1 MNKTTILA
9 TGMSLALPLLTVGTT
24 VLAEDPK
31 PNILWLTC
39 EDTSTTIGCYGDSYA
54 ATPNIDALAAR
65 GIRYSNA
72 YATAPV
78 CSPARSCIATGIHA
92 GSLGTQHLRR
102 NVQIPAHIR
111 CMSENLRKAGYYCT
125 NNSKQ
130 DYQFKTPDGTW
141 DESSRN
147 AHWKNRPEGKPF
159 FAIFND
165 TRSHQS
171 KTRYVG
177 AQLKD
182 VNESLPKHLR
192 HDPAKAPLP
201 PYYPD
206 TPIIRENVAAYYN
219 QVSIIDQTVG
229 EHLQA
234 LEDAGIADNT
244 IVFFYSDHGGGIP
257 RGKRWLHYN
266 GVRVPF
272 VVYLPERYRHLAA
285 TKPGT
290 TCDQL
295 ISFADLAPT
304 ILNLLGMPIP
314 KHMQGTPFLGQ
325 DIKPQK
331 TVFASRDRVDE
342 VILCSRTVIDGKYQY
357 IRNFMPHRPRMPLSD
372 YSERTPIRQEIRRLY
387 RAGDLT
393 GQDAWL
399 AALTT
404 PAEELYDVT
413 NDPHEMNSL
422 LARRS
427 PKGEAGAG
435 SAKHQAALKR
445 LRSALYDKMV
455 SVRDTGL
462 WPESELYAVEGTTSY
477 EYAQSI
483 SEDAYRAAL
492 DVAMLVGT
500 DSLEEQT
507 ELLESPKPLIRY
519 WAAVG
524 ILAHGP
530 LGKKSEQVHQALIPL
545 LNDRMAATRIT
556 AAEIMCRQFQSEKA
570 LDLLLTELKS
580 PNPWA
585 MLEAASALLYCGEH
599 AAPARDTIV
608 ALQTSKQLAKSGAG
622 RYTRSAC
629 SQILNGL
636 PD

>member
-9 TGMSLALPLLTVGTT
+9 TAMSLALPLLTVGTT
-24 VLAEDPK
+24 ALAKDR

-54 ATPNIDALAAR
+54 VTPNIDALAAR

-102 NVQIPAHIR
+102 NVQIPDHIR
-111 CMSENLRKAGYYCT
+111 CMSEYLRKEGYYCT

-147 AHWKNRPEGKPF
+147 AHWKNRPKGKPF

-171 KTRYVG
+171 KTRYIG
-177 AQLKD
+177 AELRK

-206 TPIIRENVAAYYN
+206 TSIVRENVAAAYN
-219 QVSIIDQTVG
+219 QISIIDQTVG

-234 LEDAGIADNT
+234 LEGAGVADNT
-244 IVFFYSDHGGGIP
+244 IVFFYSDHGTGIP

-266 GVRVPF
+266 GIRVPF
-272 VVYLPERYRHLAA
+272 IVYLPEKYKHLAP
-285 TKPGT
+285 TKPGS

-295 ISFADLAPT
+295 ICFADLAPT
-304 ILNLLGMPIP
+304 VLNLLNMPIP
-314 KHMQGTPFLGQ
+314 EHMQGTPFLGENTE
-325 DIKPQK
+325 PQK
-331 TVFASRDRVDE
+331 TVFSSRDRVDE
-342 VILCSRTVIDGKYQY
+342 VILCSRTVVDGKYQY

-387 RAGDLT
+387 RAGNLA

-399 AALTT
+399 AAPTT
-404 PAEELYDVT
+404 PVEELYDIAA
-413 NDPHEMNSL
+413 DPHEMSNL
-422 LARRS
+422 
-427 PKGEAGAG
+427 AGA
-435 SAKHQAALKR
+435 AKHQAVLKR
-445 LRSALYDKMV
+445 LRRALYDKMV
-455 SVRDTGL
+455 SIRDTGL
-462 WPESELYAVEGTTSY
+462 WPESELCGQETASTY

-483 SEDAYRAAL
+483 SEDAYRAVL
-492 DVAMLVGT
+492 DIAMLVGT
-500 DSLEEQT
+500 DSLDEQT
-507 ELLESPKPLIRY
+507 RLLASPTPLIRY

-530 LGKKSEQVHQALIPL
+530 LGKKSGQVREALIPL
-545 LNDRMAATRIT
+545 LQDELPATRIT
-556 AAEIMCRQFQSEKA
+556 AAEILCRQFQSKEA

-608 ALQTSKQLAKSGAG
+608 ALQKSKQLAKSGAG
-622 RYTRSAC
+622 RYTRSAL
-629 SQILNGL
+629 SQIVNGL
-636 PD
+636 PH